1 MKTKHL
7 LLAFCLF
14 ITASSFAQTTTGG
27 GLPNKKDFDRL
38 SVGLKLGVTHL
49 NGDLLDGPQN
59 NSRMLDEVNLNLG
72 YGLMLNYQLTHS
84 IGLRASG
91 MLSKFEAYDK
101 EFLYNA
107 NGIWL
112 AANPANPN
120 TSTYKFGLL
129 PDKYES
135 NMYEAAL
142 EMTYNFGNISFLN
155 RNKNFHMVAT
165 LGAGV
170 FHFDGDVTLDGTSDV
185 IVGTGATADTVKS
198 GSVLRTSG
206 STSELMIPLSL
217 GFKYKVGKIDLGLA
231 MEYRKTFTDNVDAT
245 TKTFSEYDSYYML
258 NASVSY
264 TLGKKS
270 KPMEWVNPME
280 VVYNDIAD
288 LKEKVNILSG
298 DKDKDGVSDLFD
310 KDNSTPEGT
319 KVYGDGTTVDTDGDG
334 VADSKDAD
342 PYTAKGAKVDANGQ
356 ELDTDKDGV
365 ADSKDLE
372 PSTESGSLVNF
383 QGLTI
388 AKPGQF
394 SKDGINGSNGE
405 NGVQSS
411 YMPSIFFDLASAT
424 VKSVYNDRIF
434 VIAKMMK
441 TNPSVNITITGN
453 CDVTGSDNENQR
465 LGARRAENV
474 KNILVKS
481 FGIDGSRITT
491 ETKGS
496 KDPVAVKL
504 NSMNRRVDFSV
515 K

>member
-1 MKTKHL
+1 
-7 LLAFCLF
+7 
-14 ITASSFAQTTTGG
+14 
-27 GLPNKKDFDRL
+27 
-38 SVGLKLGVTHL
+38 
-49 NGDLLDGPQN
+49 
-59 NSRMLDEVNLNLG
+59 
-72 YGLMLNYQLTHS
+72 
-84 IGLRASG
+84 
-91 MLSKFEAYDK
+91 MLSRFEAYDK
-101 EFLYNA
+101 EYLYNSK
-107 NGIWL
+107 GTWL
-112 AANPANPN
+112 PFNPANPN
-120 TSTYKFGLL
+120 APTTFGLF

-170 FHFDGDVTLDGTSDV
+170 FHFDGDITLDSKTDV
-185 IVGTGATADTVKS
+185 ILGPDTVKS
-198 GSVLRTSG
+198 GAVLRSSG

-217 GFKYKVGKIDLGLA
+217 GFKYKIGKIDLGLA

-245 TKTFSEYDSYYML
+245 TKTFSEYDSYYMV
-258 NASVSY
+258 NAGVSY

-310 KDNSTPEGT
+310 KDNATPEGT

-356 ELDTDKDGV
+356 EVDTDGDGV

-372 PSTESGSLVNF
+372 PATESGSLVNF
-383 QGLTI
+383 QGITI
-388 AKPGQF
+388 AKPGQHG
-394 SKDGINGSNGE
+394 KDGVNGANGSG
-405 NGVQSS
+405 
-411 YMPSIFFDLASAT
+411 YMPSIFFDLGSAT
-424 VKSVYNDRIF
+424 VKSIYNDRIF

-474 KNILVKS
+474 KEILVKS
-481 FGIDGSRITT
+481 FGIDGSRIST

>member
-14 ITASSFAQTTTGG
+14 ITGTTFAQTTTGG
-27 GLPNKKDFDRL
+27 GLPNKKDFDRM
-38 SVGLKLGVTHL
+38 SIGLKLGVTHL
-49 NGDLLDGPQN
+49 NGDLLSGPQN
-59 NSRMLDEVNLNLG
+59 NSRMLDELNFNLG
-72 YGLMLNYQLTHS
+72 YGLMFNYQLTHS

-91 MLSKFEAYDK
+91 MLSKFEAYD
-101 EFLYNA
+101 EEYLYKS
-107 NGIWL
+107 NGTWQ
-112 AANPANPN
+112 AFNPANPN
-120 TSTYKFGLL
+120 SPPDFGLFQ
-129 PDKYES
+129 DKYES
-135 NMYEAAL
+135 NIYEAAL

-165 LGAGV
+165 LGAGL
-170 FHFDGDVTLDGTSDV
+170 FHFDGDVTLDSKMDV
-185 IVGTGATADTVKS
+185 ITKSKIDTVKA

-206 STSELMIPLSL
+206 SSSELMIPFSL
-217 GFKYKVGKIDLGLA
+217 GFKYKIGKIDLGLA
-231 MEYRKTFTDNVDAT
+231 MEYRKTFTDNADAT

-258 NASVSY
+258 NAGISY

-310 KDNSTPEGT
+310 KDNATPEGT

-356 ELDTDKDGV
+356 EVDTDGDGV

-372 PSTESGSLVNF
+372 PATESGSLVNF
-383 QGLTI
+383 QGITI
-388 AKPGQF
+388 AKPGQHG
-394 SKDGINGSNGE
+394 KDGVNGSNGS
-405 NGVQSS
+405 G
-411 YMPSIFFDLASAT
+411 YMPSIFFDLGSAT

-474 KNILVKS
+474 KEILVKS

>member
-7 LLAFCLF
+7 LIAFCLF
-14 ITASSFAQTTTGG
+14 ITGASYAQTSTGG
-27 GLPNKKDFDRL
+27 GLPNKKDFDRMSIGL
-38 SVGLKLGVTHL
+38 KVGLTHL
-49 NGDLLDGPQN
+49 NGDLLKGPQN
-59 NSRMLDEVNLNLG
+59 NTRMLDQMNLNLG
-72 YGLMLNYQLTHS
+72 YGLMFNYQLTHS

-91 MLSKFEAYDK
+91 MLSKFESYDK
-101 EFLYNA
+101 EYLYNSK
-107 NGIWL
+107 GSWQPF
-112 AANPANPN
+112 NPANPN
-120 TSTYKFGLL
+120 PPANYGLFT
-129 PDKYES
+129 DKYES

-170 FHFDGDVTLDGTSDV
+170 FNFDGDVTLDGSSSV
-185 IVGTGATADTVKS
+185 IVGSGATADTVKS
-198 GSVLRTSG
+198 GTVLRSSG
-206 STSELMIPLSL
+206 NTTELMVPLSL
-217 GFKYKVGKIDLGLA
+217 GFKYKIGKIDLGLA
-231 MEYRKTFTDNVDAT
+231 MEYRKTFTDNADAT
-245 TKTFSEYDSYYML
+245 SKTFSEYDSYYMF
-258 NASVSY
+258 NVGVCYS
-264 TLGKKS
+264 LGKNI

-288 LKEKVNILSG
+288 IKENVNILSG

-310 KDNSTPEGT
+310 KDNATPEGI
-319 KVYGDGTTVDTDGDG
+319 KVYGDGTTVDSDGDG

-356 ELDTDKDGV
+356 EVDTDGDGV
-365 ADSKDLE
+365 SDSKDLE
-372 PSTESGSLVNF
+372 PATESGSLVNF

-388 AKPGQF
+388 AKPGQHG
-394 SKDGINGSNGE
+394 KDGVSGSNGSNGS
-405 NGVQSS
+405 GSG
-411 YMPSIFFDLASAT
+411 YMPSIFFDLGSAT

-441 TNPSVNITITGN
+441 TNPSVKITITGN
-453 CDVTGSDNENQR
+453 CDATGSDNENQR

-474 KNILVKS
+474 KDILVKN
-481 FGIDGSRITT
+481 FGIDSSRISA
-491 ETKGS
+491 ETNGS
-496 KDPVAVKL
+496 KDPITVKL

>member
-14 ITASSFAQTTTGG
+14 ITGTTIAQTTTGG
-27 GLPNKKDFDRL
+27 GLPNKKDFDRM
-38 SVGLKLGVTHL
+38 SIGLKLGVTHL
-49 NGDLLDGPQN
+49 NGDLLSGPQN
-59 NSRMLDEVNLNLG
+59 NSRMLDELNFNLG
-72 YGLMLNYQLTHS
+72 YGLMFNYQLTHS

-101 EFLYNA
+101 EYLYNSK
-107 NGIWL
+107 GTWL
-112 AANPANPN
+112 PFNSANPN
-120 TSTYKFGLL
+120 SPTSFGLFS
-129 PDKYES
+129 DKYES

-165 LGAGV
+165 LGAGL
-170 FHFDGDVTLDGTSDV
+170 FHFDGDVTLDGTSNV
-185 IVGTGATADTVKS
+185 ISGTDTVKA
-198 GSVLRTSG
+198 GSVLRSSG
-206 STSELMIPLSL
+206 SSSELMIPLSL
-217 GFKYKVGKIDLGLA
+217 GFKYKIGKIDLGLA

-258 NASVSY
+258 NAGISY

-310 KDNSTPEGT
+310 KDNATPEGT

-356 ELDTDKDGV
+356 EVDTDGDGV

-372 PSTESGSLVNF
+372 PATESGSLVNF
-383 QGLTI
+383 QGITI
-388 AKPGQF
+388 AKPGQHG
-394 SKDGINGSNGE
+394 KDGVNGSNGS
-405 NGVQSS
+405 G
-411 YMPSIFFDLASAT
+411 YMPSIFFDLGSAT

-474 KNILVKS
+474 KEILVKS

>member
-7 LLAFCLF
+7 LIAFCLF
-14 ITASSFAQTTTGG
+14 ITGASYAQTTTGG
-27 GLPNKKDFDRL
+27 GLPNKKDFDRV
-38 SVGLKLGVTHL
+38 SVGLKLGLTHL
-49 NGDLLDGPQN
+49 SGDLLKGPQN
-59 NSRMLDEVNLNLG
+59 NSRMIDQQNLNLG
-72 YGLMLNYQLTHS
+72 YGLMVNYQLTHS

-91 MLSKFEAYDK
+91 LLSKFEAYDN
-101 EFLYNA
+101 EYLYNSK
-107 NGIWL
+107 GTWL
-112 AANPANPN
+112 PPNPANPN
-120 TSTYKFGLL
+120 TPPTPNLF

-165 LGAGV
+165 LGAGM
-170 FHFDGDVTLDGTSDV
+170 FNFDGKVTLDGSTSV
-185 IVGTGATADTVKS
+185 IVGLDSATAVTESGAT
-198 GSVLRTSG
+198 LRTSG
-206 STSELMIPLSL
+206 STTELMLPLSL
-217 GFKYKVGKIDLGLA
+217 GFKYKIGKIDIGLA
-231 MEYRKTFTDNVDAT
+231 AEYRKTFTDNVDAT
-245 TKTFSEYDSYYML
+245 TKTFSEYDSYYMV
-258 NASVSY
+258 NAMVSY
-264 TLGKKS
+264 TLGKKT

-280 VVYNDIAD
+280 VVYNDISD

-310 KDNSTPEGT
+310 KDNATPEGT

-356 ELDTDKDGV
+356 EIDTDGDGV

-372 PSTESGSLVNF
+372 PSTQSGSLVNF

-388 AKPGQF
+388 AKPGEHG
-394 SKDGINGSNGE
+394 KDGVNGSNGA
-405 NGVQSS
+405 GAG
-411 YMPSIFFDLASAT
+411 YMPSIFFDLGSPA
-424 VKSVYNDRIF
+424 VKSIYNDRIF
-434 VIAKMMK
+434 TIAKMMK
-441 TNPSVNITITGN
+441 ANSSVKLIIIGN

-465 LGARRAENV
+465 LGGRRAENV
-474 KNILVKS
+474 KEILVKN
-481 FGIDGSRITT
+481 FGIDASRVST

-496 KDPVAVKL
+496 KDPIAVKL
-504 NSMNRRVDFSV
+504 NSMNRRVDFSI

>member
-14 ITASSFAQTTTGG
+14 ITAASYAQTSTGG

-38 SVGLKLGVTHL
+38 SVGLKLGLTHL
-49 NGDLLDGPQN
+49 NGDLLSGPQN
-59 NSRMLDEVNLNLG
+59 NSRMLDEMNLNLG
-72 YGLMLNYQLTHS
+72 YGLMVNYQLSHS

-120 TSTYKFGLL
+120 TSTYKFGLF

-185 IVGTGATADTVKS
+185 IVGSGASADTVKS

-206 STSELMIPLSL
+206 STSELMIPFSL
-217 GFKYKVGKIDLGLA
+217 GFKYKIGKVDLGLA

-258 NASVSY
+258 NAGVSY

-310 KDNSTPEGT
+310 KDNATPEGT

-356 ELDTDKDGV
+356 EVDTDGDGV

-372 PSTESGSLVNF
+372 PGTEGGSLVNF
-383 QGLTI
+383 QGITI
-388 AKPGQF
+388 AKPGEHG
-394 SKDGINGSNGE
+394 KDGINGSNGA
-405 NGVQSS
+405 G
-411 YMPSIFFDLASAT
+411 YMPSIFFDLGSAT

-441 TNPSVNITITGN
+441 TNPSVKITITGN
-453 CDVTGSDNENQR
+453 CDITGSDNENQR
-465 LGARRAENV
+465 LGNRRAENV
-474 KNILVKS
+474 KEILVKS

>member
-7 LLAFCLF
+7 LIAFCLF
-14 ITASSFAQTTTGG
+14 ISGTTFAQTTTGG
-27 GLPNKKDFDRL
+27 GLPNKKDFDRM
-38 SVGLKLGVTHL
+38 SIGLKLGVTHL
-49 NGDLLDGPQN
+49 NGDLLSGPQN
-59 NSRMLDEVNLNLG
+59 NSRMLDELNFNLG
-72 YGLMLNYQLTHS
+72 YGLMFNYQLTHS

-101 EFLYNA
+101 EYLYNSQ
-107 NGIWL
+107 GVWL
-112 AANPANPN
+112 PFNPANPN
-120 TSTYKFGLL
+120 SPTKYGEFT
-129 PDKYES
+129 DKYES
-135 NMYEAAL
+135 NMYEASL

-165 LGAGV
+165 LGAGM
-170 FHFDGDVTLDGTSDV
+170 FHFDGDVTLDDSKDV
-185 IVGTGATADTVKS
+185 IVGTSPDADTAKA
-198 GSVLRTSG
+198 GGVLRSSG

-217 GFKYKVGKIDLGLA
+217 GFKYKIGKIDLGLA

-258 NASVSY
+258 NAGVSY

-280 VVYNDIAD
+280 VVYNDISD

-310 KDNSTPEGT
+310 KDNATPEGT
-319 KVYGDGTTVDTDGDG
+319 KVYGDGTTIDTDGDG

-342 PYTAKGAKVDANGQ
+342 PYTAKGVKVDANGQ
-356 ELDTDKDGV
+356 EVDTDGDGV

-372 PSTESGSLVNF
+372 PATESGSLVNF
-383 QGLTI
+383 QGITI
-388 AKPGQF
+388 AKPGQHG
-394 SKDGINGSNGE
+394 KDGVNGLNGSG
-405 NGVQSS
+405 
-411 YMPSIFFDLASAT
+411 YMPSIFFDLGSAT

-474 KNILVKS
+474 KEILVKS

>member
-14 ITASSFAQTTTGG
+14 ITGTTFAQTTTGG
-27 GLPNKKDFDRL
+27 GLPNKKDFDRM
-38 SVGLKLGVTHL
+38 SIGLKLGVTHL
-49 NGDLLDGPQN
+49 NGDLLSGPQN
-59 NSRMLDEVNLNLG
+59 NSRMLDELNFNLG
-72 YGLMLNYQLTHS
+72 YGLMFNYQLTHS

-91 MLSKFEAYDK
+91 MLSKFESYDK
-101 EFLYNA
+101 EYLYNSK
-107 NGIWL
+107 GTWL
-112 AANPANPN
+112 PFNAANPNAP
-120 TSTYKFGLL
+120 TTFGLF

-165 LGAGV
+165 IGAGL
-170 FHFDGDVTLDGTSDV
+170 FHFDGDVTLDGTSN
-185 IVGTGATADTVKS
+185 IISGTDTVKA
-198 GSVLRTSG
+198 GSVLRSSG
-206 STSELMIPLSL
+206 SSSELMIPLSL
-217 GFKYKVGKIDLGLA
+217 GFKYKIGKIDLGLA

-245 TKTFSEYDSYYML
+245 VKTYSEYDSYYML
-258 NASVSY
+258 NAGVSY

-310 KDNSTPEGT
+310 KDNATPEGT

-356 ELDTDKDGV
+356 EVDTDGDGV

-372 PSTESGSLVNF
+372 PATESGSLVNF
-383 QGLTI
+383 QGITI
-388 AKPGQF
+388 AKPGQHG
-394 SKDGINGSNGE
+394 KDGVNGSNGS
-405 NGVQSS
+405 G
-411 YMPSIFFDLASAT
+411 YMPSIFFDLGSAT

-474 KNILVKS
+474 KEILVKS

>member
-14 ITASSFAQTTTGG
+14 ITGASYAQTSTGG
-27 GLPNKKDFDRL
+27 GLPNKKDFDRMSIGL
-38 SVGLKLGVTHL
+38 KVGLTHL
-49 NGDLLDGPQN
+49 NGDLLKGPQN
-59 NSRMLDEVNLNLG
+59 NTRMLDQMNLNLG
-72 YGLMLNYQLTHS
+72 YGLMFNYQLTHS

-91 MLSKFEAYDK
+91 MLSKFESYDK
-101 EFLYNA
+101 EYLFNSKGVWQA
-107 NGIWL
+107 F
-112 AANPANPN
+112 NPANPN
-120 TSTYKFGLL
+120 PPAVFGLF

-165 LGAGV
+165 LGAGI
-170 FHFDGDVTLDGTSDV
+170 FNFDGDVTLDGSSSV
-185 IVGTGATADTVKS
+185 IVGSGPTADTVKS
-198 GSVLRTSG
+198 GTLLRSSG
-206 STSELMIPLSL
+206 KTTELMVPLSL
-217 GFKYKVGKIDLGLA
+217 GFKYQVGKMDIGLA

-245 TKTFSEYDSYYML
+245 IKTFSEYDSYYMF
-258 NASVSY
+258 NASLCY

-288 LKEKVNILSG
+288 IKEKVNILSG

-310 KDNSTPEGT
+310 KDNATPEGT

-342 PYTAKGAKVDANGQ
+342 PYTPKGAKVDGSGQ
-356 ELDTDKDGV
+356 ELDTDGDGV

-388 AKPGQF
+388 AKPGEHG
-394 SKDGINGSNGE
+394 KDGVNGSNGS
-405 NGVQSS
+405 NTG
-411 YMPSIFFDLASAT
+411 YMPSIFFDLGSST
-424 VKSVYNDRIF
+424 VKSIYNDRIF

-441 TNPSVNITITGN
+441 TNPSVKITISGN

-474 KNILVKS
+474 KEILVKN

-496 KDPVAVKL
+496 ADPMAVKL
-504 NSMNRRVDFSV
+504 NSMNRRVDFTV

>member
-1 MKTKHL
+1 
-7 LLAFCLF
+7 
-14 ITASSFAQTTTGG
+14 
-27 GLPNKKDFDRL
+27 
-38 SVGLKLGVTHL
+38 
-49 NGDLLDGPQN
+49 
-59 NSRMLDEVNLNLG
+59 
-72 YGLMLNYQLTHS
+72 
-84 IGLRASG
+84 
-91 MLSKFEAYDK
+91 
-101 EFLYNA
+101 
-107 NGIWL
+107 
-112 AANPANPN
+112 
-120 TSTYKFGLL
+120 
-129 PDKYES
+129 
-135 NMYEAAL
+135 
-142 EMTYNFGNISFLN
+142 
-155 RNKNFHMVAT
+155 
-165 LGAGV
+165 
-170 FHFDGDVTLDGTSDV
+170 
-185 IVGTGATADTVKS
+185 
-198 GSVLRTSG
+198 
-206 STSELMIPLSL
+206 
-217 GFKYKVGKIDLGLA
+217 

-258 NASVSY
+258 NAGVSY

-310 KDNSTPEGT
+310 KDNATPEGT

-356 ELDTDKDGV
+356 EVDTDGDGV

-372 PSTESGSLVNF
+372 PGTEGGSLVNF
-383 QGLTI
+383 QGITI
-388 AKPGQF
+388 AKPGEHG
-394 SKDGINGSNGE
+394 KDGINGSNGA
-405 NGVQSS
+405 G
-411 YMPSIFFDLASAT
+411 YMPSIFFDLGSAT

-441 TNPSVNITITGN
+441 TNPSVKITITGN

-474 KNILVKS
+474 KEILVKS
-481 FGIDGSRITT
+481 FGIDGSRVST

-496 KDPVAVKL
+496 TDPIAVKL

>member
-14 ITASSFAQTTTGG
+14 ISATSFAQTSTGG
-27 GLPNKKDFDRL
+27 GLPNKKDFDRM
-38 SVGLKLGVTHL
+38 SIGLKLGMTHL
-49 NGDLLDGPQN
+49 NGDLLNGPQN
-59 NSRMLDEVNLNLG
+59 NSRMLDEMNLNLG
-72 YGLMLNYQLTHS
+72 YGLMFNYQLTHS

-101 EFLYNA
+101 EYLYNSK
-107 NGIWL
+107 GTWL
-112 AANPANPN
+112 PFNAANPNVPAA
-120 TSTYKFGLL
+120 FGLFT
-129 PDKYES
+129 DKYES

-155 RNKNFHMVAT
+155 RNKNFHMIAT
-165 LGAGV
+165 LGAGL
-170 FHFDGDVTLDGTSDV
+170 FHFDGDVTLDGTANV
-185 IVGTGATADTVKS
+185 ISGSDTVKA
-198 GSVLRTSG
+198 GSVLRSSG
-206 STSELMIPLSL
+206 SSSELMIPLSL
-217 GFKYKVGKIDLGLA
+217 GFKYKIGKIDLGLA
-231 MEYRKTFTDNVDAT
+231 MEYRKSFTDNVDAT

-258 NASVSY
+258 NAGISY
-264 TLGKKS
+264 SLGKKS

-310 KDNSTPEGT
+310 KDNATPEGT

-356 ELDTDKDGV
+356 EIDSDGDGV

-372 PSTESGSLVNF
+372 PGTLAGSLVNF
-383 QGLTI
+383 QGMTI
-388 AKPGQF
+388 AKPGEHG
-394 SKDGINGSNGE
+394 KDGINGSSGKNAAG
-405 NGVQSS
+405 
-411 YMPSIFFDLASAT
+411 YMPSIFFDLGSAT
-424 VKSVYNDRIF
+424 VKSVYNDRIY

-441 TNPSVNITITGN
+441 TNPSVNITISGN
-453 CDVTGSDNENQR
+453 CDAVGGDYENQR
-465 LGARRAENV
+465 LGTRRAENV
-474 KNILVKS
+474 KEILVRN
-481 FGIDGSRITT
+481 FGIEGSRIET

-496 KDPVAVKL
+496 KDPIAVKL

>member
-14 ITASSFAQTTTGG
+14 ISATSFAQTSTGG
-27 GLPNKKDFDRL
+27 GLPNKKDFDRM
-38 SVGLKLGVTHL
+38 SIGLKLGMTHL
-49 NGDLLDGPQN
+49 NGDLLNGPQN
-59 NSRMLDEVNLNLG
+59 NSRMLDEMNLNLG
-72 YGLMLNYQLTHS
+72 YGLMFNYQLTHS

-91 MLSKFEAYDK
+91 MLSKFESYDK
-101 EFLYNA
+101 EYLYNSK
-107 NGIWL
+107 GTWL
-112 AANPANPN
+112 PFNAANPNVPA
-120 TSTYKFGLL
+120 TFGLFT
-129 PDKYES
+129 DKYES

-155 RNKNFHMVAT
+155 RNKNFHMIAT

-170 FHFDGDVTLDGTSDV
+170 FHFDGDVTLDGTANV
-185 IVGTGATADTVKS
+185 ISGTDTVKA

-206 STSELMIPLSL
+206 SSSELMIPLSL
-217 GFKYKVGKIDLGLA
+217 GFKYKIGKIDLGLA

-258 NASVSY
+258 NAGVSY
-264 TLGKKS
+264 SLGKKS

-310 KDNSTPEGT
+310 KDNATPEGT

-334 VADSKDAD
+334 VSDSKDAD

-356 ELDTDKDGV
+356 EVDTDGDGV

-372 PSTESGSLVNF
+372 PTTDSGSLVNF
-383 QGLTI
+383 QGITI
-388 AKPGQF
+388 AKPGQHG
-394 SKDGINGSNGE
+394 KDGVNGSNGS
-405 NGVQSS
+405 NTG
-411 YMPSIFFDLASAT
+411 YMPSIFFDLGSAT

-453 CDVTGSDNENQR
+453 CDATGSDNENQR

-474 KNILVKS
+474 KEILVRS
-481 FGIDGSRITT
+481 FGIEGSRITT

-504 NSMNRRVDFSV
+504 NSINRRVDFSV

>member
-7 LLAFCLF
+7 LIAFCLF
-14 ITASSFAQTTTGG
+14 ISATSFAQTSTGG
-27 GLPNKKDFDRL
+27 GLPNKKDFDRM
-38 SVGLKLGVTHL
+38 SIGLKLGVTHL
-49 NGDLLDGPQN
+49 NGDLLSGPQN
-59 NSRMLDEVNLNLG
+59 NSRILDELNFNLG
-72 YGLMLNYQLTHS
+72 YGLMFNYQLTHS

-101 EFLYNA
+101 EYLYNSK
-107 NGIWL
+107 GEWL
-112 AANPANPN
+112 PFNAANPNAP
-120 TSTYKFGLL
+120 STFGLFN
-129 PDKYES
+129 DKYES

-155 RNKNFHMVAT
+155 RNKNFHMIAT
-165 LGAGV
+165 LGAGL
-170 FHFDGDVTLDGTSDV
+170 FHFDGDVTLDGTANVISGSDTIKV
-185 IVGTGATADTVKS
+185 
-198 GSVLRTSG
+198 GSVLRSSG

-217 GFKYKVGKIDLGLA
+217 GFKYKIGKIDLGLA
-231 MEYRKTFTDNVDAT
+231 MEYRKTFTDNVDGT

-258 NASVSY
+258 NAGISY

-310 KDNSTPEGT
+310 KDNATPEGT

-342 PYTAKGAKVDANGQ
+342 PYTPKGAKVDANGQ
-356 ELDTDKDGV
+356 EVDTDGDGV

-372 PSTESGSLVNF
+372 PATDSGSLVNF
-383 QGLTI
+383 QGITI
-388 AKPGQF
+388 AKPGQHG
-394 SKDGINGSNGE
+394 KDGINGSNGS
-405 NGVQSS
+405 NVG
-411 YMPSIFFDLASAT
+411 YMPSIFFDLGSAT
-424 VKSVYNDRIF
+424 VKSVYNDRIY

-441 TNPSVNITITGN
+441 ANPSVQITITGN
-453 CDVTGSDNENQR
+453 CDSVGGDYENQR
-465 LGARRAENV
+465 LGTRRAENV
-474 KNILVKS
+474 KEILVRN
-481 FGIDGSRITT
+481 FGIEGSRIET

-496 KDPVAVKL
+496 KDPIAVKL

-515 K
+515 KQ